1 MYDNANDAHRYLN
14 NTVCMFDGK
23 PVYVAEC
30 RRNRD
35 NRNGIDV
42 IAYPIPYTGL
52 DAAFVIDLADAR
64 FNAMKFKLG
73 YMQYGDDVVY
83 LSRRPSRIQSQGL
96 CGSNVT
102 VRGNRDLNGRGGFNV
117 VVREKGFSDMMTG
130 EYKTPDEARKM
141 LTENPRLR
149 AVPISRDI
157 ALKRHGTFKNLFFLA
172 YKGEDV
178 AYSDNPTFKL
188 PEEYSY
194 LNEICKK
201 RGVA

>member
-1 MYDNANDAHRYLN
+1 
-14 NTVCMFDGK
+14 MFDGK
-23 PVYVAEC
+23 PVYVMEC
-30 RRNRD
+30 RRGQV
-35 NRNGIDV
+35 NRNGIEAL
-42 IAYPIPYTGL
+42 AYPIPYTGY
-52 DAAFVIDLADAR
+52 DDVIVIDLADDR

-73 YMQYGDDVVY
+73 YMQYGNGVVY

-102 VRGNRDLNGRGGFNV
+102 VRGSRDLNGRVGFSLV
-117 VVREKGFSDMMTG
+117 IREKGFSDMMTG

-141 LTENPRLR
+141 LIENAQLR

-157 ALKRHGTFKNLFFLA
+157 ALKRHHTFNNLFFLA